1 MPRDKQTI
9 LTEIRNL
16 VNSDATLKNL
26 VTVTNPTPITQSNKN
41 LSWFQIQTDES
52 DYSSLTK
59 SVKNLHFLIVKVY
72 TPAQS
77 SAINAAI
84 KSGAAIYFSKKG
96 NIKIGGSTIINNASA
111 AVEGNTMTHSNDS
124 HGANDF
130 LDIVPSHFQN
140 DLYGY
145 SERTVFNPD
154 LTYILQQTNS
164 GYVLLYN
171 PVHRSNFKKF
181 YKLLYEYGHIDDYG
195 YGGTDT
201 IKIGNYDF
209 NLEGFIRSYC
219 NSFVVESRKR
229 GKAMGAKNSKVSMY
243 ADPFCAIMIN
253 SKQSMLNA
261 YFASNVTEQA
271 YWKDYWPKTEMR
283 DDLVKMVEQLTLRNP
298 TSWACH
304 KTDNPSSSYNFINK
318 IPDTESFIKYL
329 AKININGYESS
340 SARISDLDT
349 ANPACTKPTV
359 IQCTIAAVSAGDIQ
373 DANLSCP
380 EGVPNTMTGI
390 IGPIAD
396 KYKTPGNKTPGTT
409 PPGKTPPKSNK
420 DVYDDDDYDDDD
432 EGGWKPMYT
441 YILIGL
447 ALLLVAVLMYVL
459 LFKTSSVSAPSAK
472 IETPAMNF
480 F

>member
-1 MPRDKQTI
+1 MPLPRDKPTI
-9 LTEIRNL
+9 LTEINNL

-26 VTVTNPTPITQSNKN
+26 VTVTTPTPLTQSNKN
-41 LSWFQIQTDES
+41 MNWFQIQTDES
-52 DYSSLTK
+52 DYSSQTK
-59 SVKNLHFLIVKVY
+59 SVKNLHFLVVKVY
-72 TPAQS
+72 NSQQS

-84 KSGAAIYFSKKG
+84 KNGSAIYFSKKG
-96 NIKIGGSTIINNASA
+96 NLKIDGSTIMNNASA
-111 AVEGNTMTHSNDS
+111 AVEGSTIKQLNDS

-130 LDIVPSHFQN
+130 LDILPSHFQN

-145 SERTVFNPD
+145 SERIVFNPD
-154 LTYILQQTNS
+154 LTYILHQTNS

-209 NLEGFIRSYC
+209 NFGGFIRSYC
-219 NSFVVESRKR
+219 NSFVVESRKK
-229 GKAMGAKNSKVSMY
+229 GKAMGAKSSKVSMY

-271 YWKDYWPKTEMR
+271 YWKNYWPKTEMR

-304 KTDNPSSSYNFINK
+304 KSDDPSSSYNFINK

-329 AKININGYESS
+329 AKINIQGYESPD
-340 SARISDLDT
+340 ARISDLDT

-373 DANLSCP
+373 DTKLSCP

-390 IGPIAD
+390 IDQYAD
-396 KYKTPGNKTPGTT
+396 KYKTPSKTPGKT
-409 PPGKTPPKSNK
+409 PPDKTPPKSNK
-420 DVYDDDDYDDDD
+420 DVYDDEYDDDD